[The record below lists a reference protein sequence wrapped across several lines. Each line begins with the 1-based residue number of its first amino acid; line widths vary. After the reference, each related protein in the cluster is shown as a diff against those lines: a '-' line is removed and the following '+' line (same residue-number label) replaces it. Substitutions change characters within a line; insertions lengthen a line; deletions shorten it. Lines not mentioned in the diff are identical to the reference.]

1 MVKVRDRFGGKVR
14 FKGGLK
20 CRVNSVIIDA
30 TTEITVPNC

>member
-20 CRVNSVIIDA
+20 CRGQQCNSRC
-30 TTEITVPNC
+30 NYRN